1 VVCVARDGSVVGSDS
16 ATGGTVDTDG
26 GDTAGD
32 DDTTERGDGSEH
44 DAPVVGREAV
54 RSLVLATGLDDPES
68 SRVNC
73 LLAALRTA
81 DDLRSEGERAIVA
94 VVAGGTET
102 VNADRA
108 IARQIEDLV
117 ATHRPEAAVVVVD
130 SAEDER
136 LVPVIESRVRVDA
149 VDRVVV
155 RQARDLESTYYQLK
169 QFLADEQLR
178 RAVLVPLGIALLA
191 VPVLLTLTTSP
202 TVVVAVAAAVVGS
215 GVLYKGLGVDD
226 ALAGRAGDARGALY
240 SGQVSIV
247 TYVVA
252 AGLALVGIAAGGIGA
267 SELVDES
274 PLLAAMAF
282 AFDSVPWL
290 AAAGLAAAAGRLLD
304 EWLRA
309 EPIRSSYLYLP
320 FLLAAVGLVVRG
332 FAAYFLER
340 AGTIEPVTVAPVAFG
355 PVSVRGFAVGSD
367 ARLAA
372 FVVAG
377 VLVSLLGVRVAA
389 TVGGRNGER
398 DVAR

>member
-1 VVCVARDGSVVGSDS
+1 M
-16 ATGGTVDTDG
+16 
-26 GDTAGD
+26 
-32 DDTTERGDGSEH
+32 
-44 DAPVVGREAV
+44 PVVGREAV

-191 VPVLLTLTTSP
+191 VPVLLTLTASP

-226 ALAGRAGDARGALY
+226 ALAGLAGDARAALY

-274 PLLAAMAF
+274 PLLTAMAF

-290 AAAGLAAAAGRLLD
+290 ATAGLAAAAGRLLD

-320 FLLAAVGLVVRG
+320 FLPVAVGLVVRG

-340 AGTIEPVTVAPVAFG
+340 AGAIEPVTVAPVAFG